1 MWSPKRMMAEMKP
14 TFALYPVGNRM
25 AASLS
30 LNSATA
36 LARATWMSKVPE
48 RLGIEVVAVGLGLAV
63 PLVERR
69 QQVEGI
75 VAGAVIEVAVVV
87 VAEHRFPGFLLVR
100 RLHISLSAHAGPSDP
115 LRGGTAV

>member
-1 MWSPKRMMAEMKP
+1 LWRKKTVLDLARIAPSTIDACEYWSQKMWSPERMIAEMKP

-48 RLGIEVVAVGLGLAV
+48 RIGEPEA
-63 PLVERR
+63 PR
-69 QQVEGI
+69 
-75 VAGAVIEVAVVV
+75 
-87 VAEHRFPGFLLVR
+87 P
-100 RLHISLSAHAGPSDP
+100 
-115 LRGGTAV
+115 